1 MLIANLSCVI
11 KLLASKHVEQYLK
24 TVAWNT
30 YLILS
35 IGEIFYESWI
45 HVYGLK
51 KIKDGVRGQASNRVK
66 PFLLYPWESE
76 LIRHTSILAAVEW
89 LTGPL

>member
-35 IGEIFYESWI
+35 IG
-45 HVYGLK
+45 
-51 KIKDGVRGQASNRVK
+51 KI
-66 PFLLYPWESE
+66 
-76 LIRHTSILAAVEW
+76 
-89 LTGPL
+89 